1 MRTRINKLD
10 IAKIDLLDKIEDF
23 IDKNNLLLELDDSS
37 IFYNEKIYLVER
49 GKNLKEKKLTSLN
62 YMYLGLDLPKEFESE
77 MSLMSI
83 SACLFYFNKE
93 ELVYTSEDPFNF
105 DDNFEN
111 MMVYEEQRQRYL
123 EVKEKVKSEV
133 KLISEFIKSLVIPSN
148 KKLYNKYNTCHLES
162 VRSNGKDKK
171 GNEIKL
177 KLVNEKFKDTY
188 DDVDTYYYDL
198 KNEIAYKFV
207 DNSK

>member
-37 IFYNEKIYLVER
+37 MFYNEKIYLVER

-133 KLISEFIKSLVIPSN
+133 KLIS
-148 KKLYNKYNTCHLES
+148 
-162 VRSNGKDKK
+162 
-171 GNEIKL
+171 
-177 KLVNEKFKDTY
+177 
-188 DDVDTYYYDL
+188 DVCFDPVL
-198 KNEIAYKFV
+198 I
-207 DNSK
+207 